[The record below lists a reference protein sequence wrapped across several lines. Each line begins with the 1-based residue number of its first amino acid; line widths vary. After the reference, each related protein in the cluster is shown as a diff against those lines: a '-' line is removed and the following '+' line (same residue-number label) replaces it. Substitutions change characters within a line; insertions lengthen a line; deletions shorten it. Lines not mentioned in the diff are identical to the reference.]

1 MKIAAAYPIVT
12 AARFGLLICGAAA
25 CSSGEHSAYAR
36 AANEGGVTVIEP
48 VATPYVPRQVSVSGT
63 VLGTIQFVG
72 PVPRDTVVTVTR
84 DQRVC
89 GNTIRQPSVRA
100 SGNRLAGALVW
111 LADIR
116 EGRPLP
122 LSRRF
127 ELVQNRCTFDP
138 VVQPVIAGGALNVR
152 AHDPIISRSVVVDM
166 RTLDTLAVLPFT
178 DAGEVIPLDV
188 PLRQPA
194 LLEVGSTTHA
204 WMRAWIAVFDQP
216 YFAESA
222 ADGAFRLDGVPP
234 GTYTVR
240 AWHPRFGVTSDTAT
254 VTAGGADTLTLS
266 FQGSDGAAR

>member
-1 MKIAAAYPIVT
+1 MKITAGYQIVAAAS
-12 AARFGLLICGAAA
+12 FGLLVCGAAA

-36 AANEGGVTVIEP
+36 AANGGGVTVIEP
-48 VATPYVPRQVSVSGT
+48 MATPYVPRQVGVSGT
-63 VLGTIQFVG
+63 VLGVIQFIG
-72 PVPRDTVVTVTR
+72 PAPRDTVVTVTR

-89 GNTIRQPSVRA
+89 GNTIRQPSVRTA
-100 SGNRLAGALVW
+100 GNRLVGALVW
-111 LADIR
+111 LSDIR

-122 LSRRF
+122 LARRF

-138 VVQPVIAGGALNVR
+138 LIQPVIAGGALNVR
-152 AHDPIISRSVVVDM
+152 AHDAIISRSVVVDT

-194 LLEVGSTTHA
+194 LLEVGSTTHP
-204 WMRAWIAVFDQP
+204 WMRAWVAVFDQP
-216 YFAESA
+216 YFVESGT
-222 ADGAFRLDGVPP
+222 DGAFRLEGIPP

-240 AWHPRFGVTSDTAT
+240 AWHPRFGATSDTAT

-266 FQGSDGAAR
+266 FQEPVSPR